1 MAINLED
8 YQELIESLSPE
19 LQESLHSAWHDAT
32 KVFSARGLD
41 NYLKGAA
48 ALKTL
53 GKGDDLIV
61 AWINHAPLVA
71 KEIGEDVVPDLIQ
84 TALELASKTSGAVI
98 ELVLSTAPTAAS
110 RLGDEILFRAYLQ
123 FLNTLL
129 SQAPRGVRP
138 MLENLEKLF
147 SQLTLGG
154 LRRWALWGA
163 HAHRTNYPEQ
173 GSYFSLQS
181 KESQA
186 MLQKERKGTLFID
199 VQRRINMYLRALWA
213 RDFFMKP
220 TSGDFETREGHR
232 PFVEGYFIH
241 LPDAYDD
248 FILPARPL
256 QPIQPLA
263 ALSPTLP
270 LHPQGVGWGCKA
282 AEAATTT
289 HKGREQS
296 LLPPQG
302 EGWDGGG
309 ARAGS
314 GEGTRISGLSMYRA
328 AAAHS
333 AAHIVYTRDPISAE
347 SLNPWQMAVISVIE
361 DARVETLAVRKFP
374 GLKQRWSA
382 LHTIEPAQDSSA
394 GDYLNRL
401 ARALLD
407 EIYQDNDPWIAQGRV
422 LFKQA
427 AENLDTNQ
435 VSWDIG
441 VQLAH
446 EFMAKR
452 IPFNPRTD
460 LLIAP
465 YRDDNRYFWEF
476 EEFDFDKAMAA
487 GYDAPKQVR
496 KHVSLMEF
504 ANEIDVE
511 NAGDDAEEIWVL
523 GTELFPYEDM
533 GKSYNELEGRE
544 PVSEPYHYSE
554 WDYQIQLER
563 PAWATVL
570 EKRSKAGDL
579 QLIDDITSQHKR
591 TIGRLKFLLDALQP
605 QGVTRIRKLEDGDE
619 VDVNAAIRAMIDIR
633 MGQQPDPRIMMR
645 SVRKVRDISVMVLL
659 DLSESTN
666 EKVSGQ
672 DYSVLDLQR
681 QATVLLADAINKIGD
696 PFAIHGFCSDGRHN
710 VEYSRFKDFDQ
721 PYNDLPK
728 SRLAGMSGQ
737 LSTRMGAAIRHAGH
751 YLKQQKSAKK
761 LLLVITDGEPAD
773 VDVRDPQYL
782 RYDTKKAVEEM
793 ARCGVTT
800 FCMSLDP
807 RADQYVSRIFGA
819 RNYMVVDHVERLP
832 EKLPVL
838 YAGLTR

>member
-1 MAINLED
+1 MSINLED
-8 YQELIESLSPE
+8 YQELIDALSPE
-19 LQESLHSAWHDAT
+19 LQESLYAAWHEAAR
-32 KVFSARGLD
+32 VFSARGLD

-53 GKGDDLIV
+53 GKGDDLI
-61 AWINHAPLVA
+61 ATWIDHAPLVA
-71 KEIGEDVVPDLIQ
+71 KEIGEDIIPDLIQ
-84 TALELASKTSGAVI
+84 TVLELASKTSGAVI
-98 ELVLSTAPTAAS
+98 ELVLSTAPTAAN
-110 RLGDEILFRAYLQ
+110 RLGDETLFRAYLQ

-138 MLENLEKLF
+138 MLENLEMLF

-173 GSYFSLQS
+173 GNYFSLQS
-181 KESQA
+181 KESLA

-220 TSGDFETREGHR
+220 TSGDFETREGYR
-232 PFVEGYFIH
+232 PYVEGYFLH

-248 FILPARPL
+248 FT
-256 QPIQPLA
+256 
-263 ALSPTLP
+263 SPT
-270 LHPQGVGWGCKA
+270 
-282 AEAATTT
+282 
-289 HKGREQS
+289 
-296 LLPPQG
+296 
-302 EGWDGGG
+302 G
-309 ARAGS
+309 ARLAPLPQAGEGS
-314 GEGTRISGLSMYRA
+314 GEGNIRIPGLEMYRA

-333 AAHIVYTRDPISAE
+333 AAHLVYTNDPISAE
-347 SLNPWQMAVISVIE
+347 ALNPWQMAVISVIE
-361 DARVETLAVRKFP
+361 DARVETLSIRKFP
-374 GLKQRWSA
+374 GLKHLWAQ
-382 LHTIEPAQDSSA
+382 LHSIESGQGNSA

-407 EIYQDNDPWIAQGRV
+407 ESFEDNDPWIAQGRV

-427 AENLDTNQ
+427 GDRLDSNQ
-435 VSWDIG
+435 VSWDVG

-446 EFMAKR
+446 EFMVKR

-460 LLIAP
+460 LLSAP

-476 EEFDFDKAMAA
+476 EEFDFEKSMAA
-487 GYDAPKQVR
+487 GYDTVKQVR

-533 GKSYNELEGRE
+533 GKSYNELEGKE

-570 EKRSKAGDL
+570 EKRAKAGDL
-579 QLIDDITSQHKR
+579 QLINDITSQHKR

-633 MGQQPDPRIMMR
+633 MGHQPDPRIMMR

-666 EKVSGQ
+666 DKVSGQ
-672 DYSVLDLQR
+672 EYSVLDLQR

-721 PYNDLPK
+721 PYNEVPK

-751 YLKQQKSAKK
+751 YLKLQKSAKK

-793 ARCGVTT
+793 ARSGVTT

-819 RNYMVVDHVERLP
+819 KNYMVVDHVERLP

>member
-8 YQELIESLSPE
+8 YQELFDALSPE
-19 LQESLHSAWHDAT
+19 LQESLRSAWLEAA

-48 ALKTL
+48 ALKSL
-53 GKGDDLIV
+53 GKGDDLV
-61 AWINHAPLVA
+61 ATWIDHAPLVA
-71 KEIGEDVVPDLIQ
+71 KEIGEDIVPDLVH
-84 TALELASKTSGAVI
+84 TALSLASKTSGAVI
-98 ELVLSTAPTAAS
+98 ELVLSTAPTAAN
-110 RLGDEILFRAYLQ
+110 RLGDEVLFRAYLQ
-123 FLNTLL
+123 FLDTLL

-138 MLENLEKLF
+138 LLENLEKLF

-173 GSYFSLQS
+173 ANYFSLQS
-181 KESQA
+181 KESLA

-220 TSGDFETREGHR
+220 TSGDFEMREGYR

-248 FILPARPL
+248 YSAGATKLP
-256 QPIQPLA
+256 
-263 ALSPTLP
+263 
-270 LHPQGVGWGCKA
+270 
-282 AEAATTT
+282 
-289 HKGREQS
+289 
-296 LLPPQG
+296 
-302 EGWDGGG
+302 
-309 ARAGS
+309 
-314 GEGTRISGLSMYRA
+314 GLELYRA

-333 AAHIVYTRDPISAE
+333 AAHIVHTRDPISAE
-347 SLNPWQMAVISVIE
+347 ALNPFQMAVIGVIE
-361 DARVETLAVRKFP
+361 DARVEALTVRKFP
-374 GLKQRWSA
+374 GLKHLWAA
-382 LHTIEPAQDSSA
+382 LHTIESGQEKSA

-407 EIYQDNDPWIAQGRV
+407 DAYQDNDPWIAQGRV

-427 AENLDTNQ
+427 AERLDTNQ

-446 EFMAKR
+446 QFMGKR
-452 IPFNPRTD
+452 IAFNPRSD
-460 LLIAP
+460 LLTAP

-487 GYDAPKQVR
+487 GYEAPKQVR
-496 KHVSLMEF
+496 KRVSLMEF

-533 GKSYNELEGRE
+533 GKSFNELEGKE

-570 EKRSKAGDL
+570 EKRPKAGDL

-681 QATVLLADAINKIGD
+681 QATVLLADAIHKIGD

-710 VEYSRFKDFDQ
+710 VEYSRFKDFGQ
-721 PYNDLPK
+721 PYNEVPK

-751 YLKQQKSAKK
+751 YLKLQKSAKK

-782 RYDTKKAVEEM
+782 RFDTKKAVEEM
-793 ARCGVTT
+793 ARSGVTT

-832 EKLPVL
+832 EKLPLL

>member
-1 MAINLED
+1 MSINLED
-8 YQELIESLSPE
+8 YRELTSSLSPE
-19 LQESLHSAWHDAT
+19 LQESLHSAWLEAA

-48 ALKTL
+48 ALKSL
-53 GKGDDLIV
+53 GKGDGLV
-61 AWINHAPLVA
+61 ATWIDHAPLVA
-71 KEIGEDVVPDLIQ
+71 KEIGEDAVPDLVQ
-84 TALELASKTSGAVI
+84 TALSLASKTSGGVI
-98 ELVLSTAPTAAS
+98 ELVLSTAPTAAN
-110 RLGDEILFRAYLQ
+110 RLGDEHLFGAYLQ

-138 MLENLEKLF
+138 MLENLETLF

-163 HAHRTNYPEQ
+163 HAHRTDYPEQ
-173 GSYFSLQS
+173 ASYFSLQS
-181 KESQA
+181 KESLA
-186 MLQKERKGTLFID
+186 MLQKERKGTLFVD

-220 TSGDFETREGHR
+220 TSGDFETREGYR
-232 PFVEGYFIH
+232 PYVEGYFIH

-248 FILPARPL
+248 FIPPAGGHSAPL
-256 QPIQPLA
+256 PLA
-263 ALSPTLP
+263 
-270 LHPQGVGWGCKA
+270 
-282 AEAATTT
+282 
-289 HKGREQS
+289 
-296 LLPPQG
+296 G
-302 EGWDGGG
+302 E
-309 ARAGS
+309 GS
-314 GEGTRISGLSMYRA
+314 GEGMRISGVELYRA

-347 SLNPWQMAVISVIE
+347 ALNPWQMAVIGVIE

-374 GLKQRWSA
+374 GLKQLWAA
-382 LHTIEPAQDSSA
+382 LHTIEADRDKSA

-407 EIYQDNDPWIAQGRV
+407 GNYRDDDPWIAQARL

-427 AENLDTNQ
+427 AERLDSNQ

-446 EFMAKR
+446 EFMSKR
-452 IPFNPRTD
+452 IPFNPRSD
-460 LLIAP
+460 LLSAP

-476 EEFDFDKAMAA
+476 EEFDFDRAMAA
-487 GYDAPKQVR
+487 GYEAPKQVR

-504 ANEIDVE
+504 ANEIEVE
-511 NAGDDAEEIWVL
+511 TAGDDAEEIWVL

-533 GKSYNELEGRE
+533 GKSFNELEGRE
-544 PVSEPYHYSE
+544 PVSEPYHYAE

-570 EKRSKAGDL
+570 EKRPKAGDL
-579 QLIDDITSQHKR
+579 QLIDDIAAQHKR

-681 QATVLLADAINKIGD
+681 QATVLLADAIHRIGD

-721 PYNDLPK
+721 PYNEVPK

-751 YLKQQKSAKK
+751 YLKLQKSAKK

-819 RNYMVVDHVERLP
+819 KNYMVVDHVERLP

>member
-1 MAINLED
+1 MHGGSSQNAADPPPGYLTSVAEKKMAINLED
-8 YQELIESLSPE
+8 YQELLESLSPQ
-19 LQESLHSAWHDAT
+19 LQENLGAAWLEAT

-41 NYLKGAA
+41 NYVKGAA

-53 GKGDDLIV
+53 GKGDGLI
-61 AWINHAPLVA
+61 ATWIDHAPLVA
-71 KEIGEDVVPDLIQ
+71 KEIGEDAIPDLVQI
-84 TALELASKTSGAVI
+84 ALEFASKTSGSVI
-98 ELVLSTAPTAAS
+98 ELVLSTAPTAAN
-110 RLGDEILFRAYLQ
+110 RLGDEHLFRSYLQ

-138 MLENLEKLF
+138 MLENLEMLF

-173 GSYFSLQS
+173 TSYFSLQS

-220 TSGDFETREGHR
+220 TSGDFETREGYR
-232 PFVEGYFIH
+232 PYVEGYFIH

-248 FILPARPL
+248 F
-256 QPIQPLA
+256 
-263 ALSPTLP
+263 TLNDTK
-270 LHPQGVGWGCKA
+270 L
-282 AEAATTT
+282 
-289 HKGREQS
+289 
-296 LLPPQG
+296 
-302 EGWDGGG
+302 
-309 ARAGS
+309 
-314 GEGTRISGLSMYRA
+314 SGLEMYRA

-333 AAHIVYTRDPISAE
+333 AAHIAYTRDPISAE
-347 SLNPWQMAVISVIE
+347 ALNPWQMAVISVIE

-374 GLKQRWSA
+374 GLKKLWVQ
-382 LHTIEPAQDSSA
+382 LHTIQADQGNSA
-394 GDYLNRL
+394 GDYLNRM

-407 EIYQDNDPWIAQGRV
+407 ERYQDNDAWIAQGRA
-422 LFKQA
+422 LLKRA
-427 AENLDTNQ
+427 ADRLDTNQ

-446 EFMAKR
+446 EFLAKR
-452 IPFNPRTD
+452 IAFNPRSD
-460 LLIAP
+460 LLTVA

-476 EEFDFDKAMAA
+476 KEFDFDKAIAA
-487 GYDAPKQVR
+487 GYETPKQVR

-511 NAGDDAEEIWVL
+511 TAGDDAEEIWVL
-523 GTELFPYEDM
+523 GTELFPYENIGDESN
-533 GKSYNELEGRE
+533 GKSFNELEGKE
-544 PVSEPYHYSE
+544 PVSEPFHYSE

-570 EKRSKAGDL
+570 EKRAKVGEL
-579 QLIDDITSQHKR
+579 QVIDDIVAQHKR
-591 TIGRLKFLLDALQP
+591 TISRLKFLLDALQP
-605 QGVTRIRKLEDGDE
+605 QGVTRVRKLEDGDE
-619 VDVNAAIRAMIDIR
+619 VDINAAIRSMISIR
-633 MGQQPDPRIMMR
+633 MAQQPDPRIMMR

-672 DYSVLDLQR
+672 EYSVLDLQR
-681 QATVLLADAINKIGD
+681 QATVLLADAIHKIGD

-710 VEYSRFKDFDQ
+710 VEYFRYKDFNQ
-721 PYNDLPK
+721 PYNDEPK
-728 SRLAGMSGQ
+728 SRLAAMSGQ
-737 LSTRMGAAIRHAGH
+737 LSTRMGTAIRHAGH
-751 YLKQQKSAKK
+751 YLKLQKSSKK

-773 VDVRDPQYL
+773 IDVRDPQYL

-793 ARCGVTT
+793 ARSGVTT
-800 FCMSLDP
+800 FCMTLDP

-819 RNYMVVDHVERLP
+819 KNYMVVDHVERLP
-832 EKLPVL
+832 EKLPLL